1 MLLGGRMLT
10 LNAMFVE
17 SWPSLIPRGLVLSPT
32 QLQKG
37 GEGAARD
44 LLGCYLLS
52 TIGGEVVG
60 GKIVETEVYLGSRD
74 PASHAA
80 ERIGRTTRNAPMF
93 GPAGTAYVYFI
104 YGMHWCL
111 NVVTGEEGDPQA
123 VLVRAIEPEFGC
135 EVIRRRRRRDRDLTN
150 GPARLCQALG
160 INGSLNGHRFG
171 QDPLFLIGGDPTGT
185 EQIGVSGRIGV
196 RRADDWPL
204 RFFLRGHA
212 DVSHGKA
219 AEPASQAMLP

>member
-1 MLLGGRMLT
+1 MLT
-10 LNAMFVE
+10 LNAMSVEAWRSFV
-17 SWPSLIPRGLVLSPT
+17 PRGPVLSPG

-44 LLGCYLLS
+44 LLGCYLVS

-60 GKIVETEVYLGSRD
+60 GKIVETEAYLGSRD

-80 ERIGRTTRNAPMF
+80 ERVGRTTRNAPMF
-93 GPAGTAYVYFI
+93 GPAGRAYVYFI

-123 VLVRAIEPEFGC
+123 VLVRAIEPEFGG
-135 EVIRRRRRRDRDLTN
+135 EVIRRRRKRDRDLTN

-160 INGSLNGHRFG
+160 IDGSLNGHQFG
-171 QDPLFLIGGDPTGT
+171 QDPLFLIGGDPTGNK
-185 EQIGVSGRIGV
+185 QIGVSGRIGV

-204 RFFLRGHA
+204 RFYLRGHP
-212 DVSHGKA
+212 DVSRGKA
-219 AEPASQAMLP
+219 AEPASGAILP

>member
-1 MLLGGRMLT
+1 MPT
-10 LNAMFVE
+10 LSATSVE
-17 SWPSLIPRGLVLSPT
+17 VWRSLVPRGLVLSPT

-44 LLGCYLLS
+44 LLGCYLVS

-60 GKIVETEVYLGSRD
+60 GKIVETEAYLGSRD

-80 ERIGRTTRNAPMF
+80 ERVGRTERNAPMF

-111 NVVTGEEGDPQA
+111 NVVIGKEGDPQA
-123 VLVRAIEPEFGC
+123 VLVRAIEPEFGG
-135 EVIRRRRRRDRDLTN
+135 EVIRRRRKRDRDLTN

-160 INGSLNGHRFG
+160 IDGSLNGHRFG
-171 QDPLFLIGGDPTGT
+171 QDPLFLIGGDPTGAK
-185 EQIGVSGRIGV
+185 EVGVSGRISV

-204 RFFLRGHA
+204 RFYLRGHP
-212 DVSHGKA
+212 DVSRGKA
-219 AEPASQAMLP
+219 AEPASRGILP